1 MCKLAYICAEEYH
14 LWVAFCLNS
23 IKFKL
28 FLTHD
33 YFFQSRLL
41 VLEQRLVMS
50 VSGKN
55 FINVA
60 AYSELLVHVDIF
72 RFDENTS
79 LFGLQILH
87 F

>member
-1 MCKLAYICAEEYH
+1 M
-14 LWVAFCLNS
+14 
-23 IKFKL
+23 
-28 FLTHD
+28 
-33 YFFQSRLL
+33 
-41 VLEQRLVMS
+41 LEQRLVMS